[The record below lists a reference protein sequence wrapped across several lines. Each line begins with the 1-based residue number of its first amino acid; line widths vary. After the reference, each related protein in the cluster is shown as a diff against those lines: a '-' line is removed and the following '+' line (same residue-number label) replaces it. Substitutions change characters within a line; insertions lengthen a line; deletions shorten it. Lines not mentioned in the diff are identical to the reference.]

1 MKGMKVKSIYRAALM
16 LGLTA
21 FSATSLEGADVDPR
35 TDDEA
40 RQVNVVNNFASSVRV
55 FALDA
60 NGRLHALGIVA
71 RGQFKALEISNEI
84 AEMGAI
90 QIKVYPNQPGR
101 SLMSNTQAIKTRQI
115 HLQSEQTV
123 TVWLKM
129 DLSASTVEIRQ
140 G

>member
-1 MKGMKVKSIYRAALM
+1 MKVKSIYRAALM

-40 RQVNVVNNFASSVRV
+40 RQVNVANNFPSSVRV

-90 QIKVYPNQPGR
+90 QIQVYPNQPGR

>member
-123 TVWLKM
+123 TVWLEM

>member
-1 MKGMKVKSIYRAALM
+1 MKVKSIYRAALM

>member
-1 MKGMKVKSIYRAALM
+1 MKVKSIYRAALM

-40 RQVNVVNNFASSVRV
+40 SQVNVVNNFASSVRV

>member
-1 MKGMKVKSIYRAALM
+1 MKVKSIYRAALM

-40 RQVNVVNNFASSVRV
+40 RQVNVAHNCASPVRV

-60 NGRLHALGIVA
+60 NGRLHALSIVA

-123 TVWLKM
+123 TVWLEM

>member
-1 MKGMKVKSIYRAALM
+1 MKVKSIYRAALM

-90 QIKVYPNQPGR
+90 QIQVYPNQPGR

>member
-1 MKGMKVKSIYRAALM
+1 MKVKSIYRAALM

-123 TVWLKM
+123 TVWLEM

>member
-1 MKGMKVKSIYRAALM
+1 MKGKSIYRAALM

>member
-1 MKGMKVKSIYRAALM
+1 MKVKSIYRAALM

-40 RQVNVVNNFASSVRV
+40 RQVNVVNNFASSVRG